1 MESVFE
7 EIRHDCLVRS
17 KQFEEDINA
26 RTTIVNEINIA
37 LGQAIEINKKV
48 EGQYTKVRD
57 LVNKA
62 LREQTKE
69 VTITAVDK
77 DYGGCTV
84 STEEAQAILDEMQD
98 QKNKAELMVD
108 YIFHAYNDILV
119 PKFSHIFKPVEKAVN
134 VHCVEDRQYF
144 ARKNAYD
151 KVFVPMTKALY
162 ELKGKDESE
171 THYKLRQWLRENG
184 GVYASDT
191 LQIFTDAMYDV
202 VVNNETMY
210 NAILNGGNVQDII
223 AGGTLIKNN
232 VIADNCYKS
241 LTDAEYSWVLR
252 EIIVRIKK
260 DSVDVYKIPEK
271 SSHFKR

>member
-1 MESVFE
+1 MESKTVLE
-7 EIRHDCLVRS
+7 NECVMNLTKWVNDLTPWYDIMTNTVYALESPTKS
-17 KQFEEDINA
+17 KQFEEDINERKA
-26 RTTIVNEINIA
+26 IVNEINIA
-37 LGQAIEINKKV
+37 LRQAIEINKKV

-62 LREQTKE
+62 LKERTKE
-69 VTITAVDK
+69 VTITAIDK

-151 KVFVPMTKALY
+151 KVFAPMTKALY
-162 ELKGKDESE
+162 ELKGKDESDA
-171 THYKLRQWLRENG
+171 HYKLRKWLRENG

-191 LQIFTDAMYDV
+191 LQIFTDAMYDI

-210 NAILNGGNVQDII
+210 NAVLNGGNVQDII

-232 VIADNCYKS
+232 MIADNC
-241 LTDAEYSWVLR
+241 
-252 EIIVRIKK
+252 
-260 DSVDVYKIPEK
+260 
-271 SSHFKR
+271 